1 MDKLTPEKVTRF
13 YGCQLTTT
21 DSVKQ
26 HKLRKLIAWLSDKEG
41 RGKEFISLYIP
52 PRTPIDTVVATLKNE
67 PDQNTI
73 EPRSV
78 EERVQAALKHVINQ
92 VKQHKEIP
100 ENGLALF
107 AGSFKTGNQES
118 EILNVEEIVPPEPV
132 SNYMYEVND
141 HFLLEPLRHMLRD
154 QRIMGLMA
162 VDSKEAS
169 FGIFEGERLEI
180 MENITSGIP
189 GKSGKGG
196 QSQRRYERE
205 RDMEVTNFFHRVSEH
220 ATKLFLESHKVTT
233 LIVGGPGQTKD
244 DFLKGDFLHYELKN
258 MLLSTVDTQSASR
271 EAIREI
277 LDKSTA
283 ALSNMCLPEEK
294 KTMQRLLTELA
305 RQNGLAICGL
315 DPVLDGLKNGE
326 VEVALA
332 TDSSDLVEIAAICK
346 KCGLPKSRI
355 VDKKDAGATR
365 EIISAPC
372 ERCHAVEYEME
383 EKDMIDVLEDAASQ
397 TNARVQVIATDSEEK
412 TKLTALGGF
421 AALLRYKN
429 G

>member
-1 MDKLTPEKVTRF
+1 MTPEKVTRF

-52 PRTPIDTVVATLKNE
+52 PRTSIDSVIATLKNE
-67 PDQNTI
+67 ENQTI
-73 EPRSV
+73 TASRSV
-78 EERVQAALKHVINQ
+78 EERIQAALKNVIQQ

-107 AGSFKTGNQES
+107 AGTFKAGNQES

-132 SNYMYEVND
+132 PNYLYDVDD
-141 HFLLEPLRHMLRD
+141 HFILEPLRQMLRD
-154 QRIMGLMA
+154 QRIVGLIA
-162 VDSKEAS
+162 LDAKEAS

-189 GKSGKGG
+189 GKTSKGG

-220 ATKLFLESHKVTT
+220 ATKLFLDSHKVTT
-233 LIVGGPGQTKD
+233 LIIGGPGLTKD
-244 DFLKGDFLHYELKN
+244 DFLKGDYLHYELKN
-258 MLLSTVDTQSASR
+258 MLLSTIDTQSASR

-294 KTMQRLLTELA
+294 KTMQRLLAELA
-305 RQNGLAICGL
+305 KQDGLAICGL
-315 DPVLDGLKNGE
+315 DPVLDGLKLGE

-332 TDSSDLVEIAAICK
+332 TDNSDLIEIDAVCK
-346 KCGLPKSRI
+346 KCGLPKSQK
-355 VDKKDAGATR
+355 VDKKNARAIR
-365 EIISAPC
+365 EIISVPC

-397 TNARVQVIATDSEEK
+397 TDARVQVIATDSEEK
-412 TKLTALGGF
+412 AKLTALGGF
-421 AALLRYKN
+421 AALLRYKKQ
-429 G
+429 